1 MSNLLN
7 SLVIAL
13 NGGKG
18 SGFFNP
24 EHAAWSASQSVHLNN
39 GIYQGEGKHLIYG
52 IVNNYAILESL
63 KQSDKSWDF
72 DYTDEPT
79 PEYKIIEEEGK
90 KQKGISCLLKR
101 EVGTKQ
107 YTDVTDYKES
117 DKKATNLI
125 YQVASMHKEI
135 ANELSKLA
143 MVERAESYTGDSKRQ
158 TRKWLNTANRFVK
171 QSQHYSVGLLD
182 SDGNYTPI
190 LQALTNTQNS
200 LQEYW
205 NSLKNIKG

>member
-1 MSNLLN
+1 MSNKLN
-7 SLVIAL
+7 AAVLIV

-24 EHAAWSASQSVHLNN
+24 EHAAWAASQSVHLNK
-39 GIYQGEGKHLIYG
+39 GIFQGEGKHLIYG

-63 KQSDKSWDF
+63 KQSDKTWDF

-79 PEYKIIEEEGK
+79 SEYKTIEEEGK
-90 KQKGISCLLKR
+90 KQKGTSCLLKR

-107 YTDVTDYKES
+107 YADVTDYKES
-117 DKKATNLI
+117 DKKVTKLI

-143 MVERAESYTGDSKRQ
+143 MVERAESYTGNSKTQ
-158 TRKWLNTANRFVK
+158 ARKWLKTTSRFVK
-171 QSQHYSVGLLD
+171 QSQHFSVGLLD

-190 LQALTNTQNS
+190 SQALATTQNK
-200 LQEYW
+200 LQEYLD
-205 NSLKNIKG
+205 SLNNIRG